1 MIIEKYFISNKKS
14 SQKSQENVS
23 LAVSFEEKNEDQA
36 AVKEEAAKQ
45 KKEPEL
51 PIQIS
56 AEEMKKKQ
64 AKKDE
69 DPRITKFKNA
79 ESVRE
84 IYQLAEELIAGD
96 GKKKLLKQ
104 IKQLKKALNLS
115 VLKAQ

>member
-1 MIIEKYFISNKKS
+1 MRFFVSNKKS
-14 SQKSQENVS
+14 DQKSQEAVS
-23 LAVSFEEKNEDQA
+23 LAVSFEEKHETA
-36 AVKEEAAKQ
+36 EGVKAESARP
-45 KKEPEL
+45 KKEPEM

-69 DPRITKFKNA
+69 DPKITKFKNA

-84 IYQLAEELIAGD
+84 IYLLAEELIAGD

-115 VLKAQ
+115 VIKAQ

>member
-1 MIIEKYFISNKKS
+1 MTARYFNSNKKS
-14 SQKSQENVS
+14 SQRSQENVS
-23 LAVSFEEKNEDQA
+23 LAVSFEEKQEDQA
-36 AVKEEAAKQ
+36 VVKEEPVKP
-45 KKEPEL
+45 KEQ

-69 DPRITKFKNA
+69 DPKITRFKNA

-84 IYQLAEELIAGD
+84 IYHLAEELIAGD

-115 VLKAQ
+115 VIKAQ

>member
-1 MIIEKYFISNKKS
+1 M
-14 SQKSQENVS
+14 
-23 LAVSFEEKNEDQA
+23 SFEDKPEDEAKRETPPEPKPA
-36 AVKEEAAKQ
+36 A
-45 KKEPEL
+45 
-51 PIQIS
+51 PITVQLS
-56 AEEMKKKQ
+56 AESMKKKQ

-79 ESVRE
+79 EVIEKVLTPVRWVVWSKFFQQSVKE
-84 IYQLAEELIAGD
+84 IYELAEQLIAGD